1 MHDKNNGTK
10 SFTQLGKYLLNGF
23 LLTILLKAISRTQ
36 PKVYG
41 RAVELF
47 SKIVNNIWLLTF
59 IT

>member
-47 SKIVNNIWLLTF
+47 SKIVNNI
-59 IT
+59 